1 MLETIPADSRWS
13 RAAKPSPTGL
23 HARRALPPW
32 MKRHSML
39 YVSTSLPGG
48 KVSAAG
54 RRGGGAAGTARNT
67 PSAAAVRKNHMKPEC
82 RRSKKKE
89 ASRRGRHSRGAGFS
103 PRGASAPLRSP
114 PSAAQRAT
122 MSDSMDRSKPLIA
135 AAVLCILAG
144 CHKAPPANVAA
155 TINTRPITY
164 EEVDRIYQ
172 SQLSSPGATSD
183 DLAQI
188 QKLEVLR
195 SLIESEIMLQRAEK
209 MGIMATDAEV
219 DAKFAELK
227 APYTQEEFQKLLET
241 RKMTVPDL
249 KKNLRRD
256 LSVQKLVNKE
266 ITSKISIT
274 DREIAEFYANNRAS
288 FNRAEP
294 AVHLAQILV
303 TSAPDATVRNLKNDK
318 AQNDDQARKKIQNL
332 EARIRQGEDFS
343 MLAENFSEDVNSSPN
358 GGDLGFVPLSA
369 FDGSSPEVKKLIAT
383 MQPGQ
388 VSPIIP
394 SQQAYRILKLIS
406 REPAGQRDLNDPRVQ
421 QTIREGLLS
430 RKDQLLRN
438 AYYEVARDE
447 ATVVNYYARKILE
460 TKAQ

>member
-1 MLETIPADSRWS
+1 M
-13 RAAKPSPTGL
+13 
-23 HARRALPPW
+23 
-32 MKRHSML
+32 M
-39 YVSTSLPGG
+39 
-48 KVSAAG
+48 
-54 RRGGGAAGTARNT
+54 
-67 PSAAAVRKNHMKPEC
+67 
-82 RRSKKKE
+82 
-89 ASRRGRHSRGAGFS
+89 
-103 PRGASAPLRSP
+103 
-114 PSAAQRAT
+114 
-122 MSDSMDRSKPLIA
+122 DSMRFPKRLTA

-155 TINTRPITY
+155 TINNRPITY

-172 SQLSSPGATSD
+172 SQLSSPGAVSD

-195 SLIESEIMLQRAEK
+195 SLIENEIMLQRAEK
-209 MGIMATDAEV
+209 LGLMATDAEV
-219 DAKFAELK
+219 DAKFGELK
-227 APYTQEEFQKLLET
+227 APYTQEEFQKLLDT
-241 RKMTVPDL
+241 RKMTVADL
-249 KKNLRRD
+249 KKQLRRD

-274 DREIAEFYANNRAS
+274 DREITEFYAANRAS

-303 TSAPDATVRNLKNDK
+303 TSAPDPTVRNLKNDK
-318 AQNDDQARKKIQNL
+318 AQNDEQARKKIQNL
-332 EARIRQGEDFS
+332 EARIHQGEDFA
-343 MLAENFSEDVNSSPN
+343 MLAENYSEDPNSGPN

-369 FDGSSPEVKKLIAT
+369 FDGSSPEVRKLIAT

-388 VSPIIP
+388 ASPIIP

-438 AYYEVARDE
+438 AYYEVARNE
-447 ATVVNYYARKILE
+447 ATVVNYFARKILE

>member
-1 MLETIPADSRWS
+1 MD
-13 RAAKPSPTGL
+13 
-23 HARRALPPW
+23 
-32 MKRHSML
+32 
-39 YVSTSLPGG
+39 
-48 KVSAAG
+48 
-54 RRGGGAAGTARNT
+54 
-67 PSAAAVRKNHMKPEC
+67 C
-82 RRSKKKE
+82 SK
-89 ASRRGRHSRGAGFS
+89 
-103 PRGASAPLRSP
+103 
-114 PSAAQRAT
+114 Q
-122 MSDSMDRSKPLIA
+122 LIA
-135 AAVLCILAG
+135 SAVLCILAG

-155 TINTRPITY
+155 TINNRPITF

-209 MGIMATDAEV
+209 MGLMATDAEV

-241 RKMTVPDL
+241 RKMTIIDL

-274 DREIAEFYANNRAS
+274 DREIEQFYANNRAS

-303 TSAPDATVRNLKNDK
+303 TAAPDASVRNLKNDK

-343 MLAENFSEDVNSSPN
+343 MLAENFSEDANSSAN

-369 FDGSSPEVKKLIAT
+369 FDQSSTEVKKLIAT

-438 AYYEVARDE
+438 AYYEVARNE
-447 ATVVNYYARKILE
+447 ATVVNYFARKILE